1 MNESMRLLTLL
12 LFSIFLSILTASAN
26 KADQSGTS
34 AVDRAW
40 QTALE
45 PITLNLRNKLSDQ
58 AYIVK
63 FVVRTVE
70 GKATW
75 TYQTTS
81 EANAW
86 QRPQFPVDFTGP
98 SIDPLKPKEYL
109 WSAHILSDNNKR
121 VLGGRF
127 IYPISEFE
135 K

>member
-1 MNESMRLLTLL
+1 MKVPTLL
-12 LFSIFLSILTASAN
+12 VFCSCLVSLSVYAEKLH
-26 KADQSGTS
+26 KAGTS
-34 AVDRAW
+34 AIDRAW

-45 PITLNLRNKLSDQ
+45 PITLNLRNKLADQ
-58 AYIVK
+58 AYTVE
-63 FVVRTVE
+63 FVVRIKD
-70 GKATW
+70 GKETW

-98 SIDPLKPKEYL
+98 SIDPLKPREYL

-135 K
+135 